1 MSSYVLMSHLLFQ
14 NRQKLK
20 NILDDI
26 RTIVY
31 SKVIIK
37 QVFMNLG

>member
-1 MSSYVLMSHLLFQ
+1 MSSHGLMSHLLCQ

-20 NILDDI
+20 NILDDT